1 MENLSS
7 SCFRQLKFKLNSL
20 ATYGIVGV
28 IGDSMSDNNGK
39 GEFPCS
45 RRLSQQIS
53 IVLGEKAE
61 FMSESAEVTCE
72 LKLLATPGDEKE
84 VATWV

>member
-1 MENLSS
+1 
-7 SCFRQLKFKLNSL
+7 
-20 ATYGIVGV
+20 
-28 IGDSMSDNNGK
+28 MSDNTNGK
-39 GEFPCS
+39 GEFSCS
-45 RRLSQQIS
+45 RRYSQQIS

>member
-1 MENLSS
+1 M
-7 SCFRQLKFKLNSL
+7 
-20 ATYGIVGV
+20 GV
-28 IGDSMSDNNGK
+28 IGDSMSDNTNGK
-39 GEFPCS
+39 GEFSCS
-45 RRLSQQIS
+45 RRYSQQIS